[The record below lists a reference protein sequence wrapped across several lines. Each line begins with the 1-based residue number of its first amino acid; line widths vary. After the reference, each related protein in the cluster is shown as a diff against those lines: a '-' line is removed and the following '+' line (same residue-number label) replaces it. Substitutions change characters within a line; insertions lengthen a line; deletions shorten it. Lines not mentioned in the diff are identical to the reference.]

1 MIEKD
6 AAARLTMDQLHFL
19 DRCKRFELKGA
30 ELYYHF
36 ARSFAENKPL
46 SRLWSKTALE
56 EESHA
61 QQFAMAARMQGV
73 GMSGVNTDLTKAMVN
88 LQKLEEKVDQLM
100 ASTLSEV
107 ESLNLAVKLEEQ
119 MAVLHMS
126 SIVIFSNSELK
137 KLFQAMMDFD
147 KEHVEALREYLE
159 SLPQR

>member
-1 MIEKD
+1 MIEKE
-6 AAARLTMDQLHFL
+6 AAARLTMDQLHFI
-19 DRCKRFELKGA
+19 DRCKRFELKCA

-36 ARSFAENKPL
+36 ARSFADNTPL

-73 GMSGVNTDLTKAMVN
+73 GMSGVNTDLTKAMVT

-100 ASTLSEV
+100 ASALSEA
-107 ESLNLAVKLEEQ
+107 EALNLAVKLEEQ

-126 SIVIFSNSELK
+126 TIVIFADSELE
-137 KLFQAMMDFD
+137 KLFQAMMDHD
-147 KEHVEALREYLE
+147 REHVEALRAYLK
-159 SLPQR
+159 SLPHP